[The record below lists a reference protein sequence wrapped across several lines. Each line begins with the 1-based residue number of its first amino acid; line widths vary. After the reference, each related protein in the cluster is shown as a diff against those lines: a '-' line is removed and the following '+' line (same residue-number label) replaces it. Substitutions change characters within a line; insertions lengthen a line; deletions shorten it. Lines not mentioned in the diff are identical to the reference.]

1 MSDDE
6 IEAMTK
12 VLASKFSD
20 ANPQFRD
27 LLLATGDKPL
37 YLLRSDTKRDDKYWE
52 LGAREA
58 DVTTSGLGLYGDLL
72 MARRTE
78 LIGDLTPPMPLRTR
92 AVSRRQPKRCMPSS
106 AC

>member
-1 MSDDE
+1 MKD
-6 IEAMTK
+6 

-20 ANPQFRD
+20 ANPRFCE

-37 YLLRSDTKRDDKYWE
+37 YQQLSGTPRSDKIWE

-72 MARRTE
+72 MARRAE
-78 LIGDLTPPMPLRTR
+78 LR
-92 AVSRRQPKRCMPSS
+92 S
-106 AC
+106 AAAA